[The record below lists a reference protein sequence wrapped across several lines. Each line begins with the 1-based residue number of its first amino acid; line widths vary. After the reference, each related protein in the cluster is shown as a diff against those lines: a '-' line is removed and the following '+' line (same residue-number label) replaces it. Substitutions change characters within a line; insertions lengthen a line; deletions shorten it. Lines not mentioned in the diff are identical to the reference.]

1 MYIHVYYDINRIR
14 KKKFYIRTAEAD
26 AMALALLMQS
36 SRVKNQTRMP
46 LQVYCLLYCDF
57 IITILAE
64 LCIQGM

>member
-1 MYIHVYYDINRIR
+1 
-14 KKKFYIRTAEAD
+14 
-26 AMALALLMQS
+26 MALALLMQS